1 MQLPGSTDKLSSPTL
16 QDGVTPLMN
25 AAKYGHTATVDA
37 LLSHK
42 AGVDLQEK
50 VSKLF
55 CV

>member
-1 MQLPGSTDKLSSPTL
+1 MY
-16 QDGVTPLMN
+16 
-25 AAKYGHTATVDA
+25 AATGGHTATVEA

-50 VSKLF
+50 EVNSY